1 VTSRIGA
8 VLLLL
13 AATPSVAA
21 FAATPDD
28 LDALRRQCI
37 VAARETQQTEQR
49 VATLRRQIDLL
60 DRDADARRRGLDDSR
75 HEQARLLG
83 VLEFLA
89 RNPPDRGRADAP
101 PIDRLRGEMLINAAV
116 PALRAQA
123 SALSGEKARI
133 AALQE
138 QIARRQSE
146 LDEAEN
152 TRASSRD
159 QLNKLATQ
167 RLSVLRELLP
177 PDPAGAARIAKL
189 GREAKDVDDLIR
201 RAEVAAERRD
211 KEIVARARAA
221 LPKEAAAMVTA
232 DTADPTRPA
241 SLLAFDPPQSAL
253 LPPVSEPIS
262 LPAGAPDTAG
272 AAKRGLALAGPAGA
286 EVVAPFDGRVV
297 YAGGFRDLGLVLII
311 RHGHGYHSRLAGL
324 ARVDVE
330 TDQWV
335 LAGEPV
341 GALPASDPSRS
352 TGEGREA
359 GAARLY
365 FEVRRDGRP
374 VDPQPWLASSD
385 DGREAE
391 RPRRP
396 DERNGDQRVRQ

>member
-1 VTSRIGA
+1 
-8 VLLLL
+8 LLLL
-13 AATPSVAA
+13 AAAPSVAA

-60 DRDADARRRGLDDSR
+60 GRDADARRRGLADSR
-75 HEQARLLG
+75 DEQARLLG

-89 RNPPDRGRADAP
+89 RKPIDRGPADAP
-101 PIDRLRGEMLINAAV
+101 PIDRLRGEMLVRAAA

-123 SALSGEKARI
+123 SALSGEIARI
-133 AALQE
+133 ATLKG

-146 LDEAEN
+146 LDETES
-152 TRASSRD
+152 TLASNRD
-159 QLNKLATQ
+159 QLGKLATQ
-167 RLSVLRELLP
+167 RLSLLRELLP
-177 PDPAGAARIAKL
+177 PDPGAAARIAKL
-189 GREAKDVDDLIR
+189 GREAKDVDDLIK
-201 RAEVAAERRD
+201 RAEAAAERRD
-211 KEIVARARAA
+211 MQIVARVRAA

-241 SLLAFDPPQSAL
+241 ALLAFDPPQSAL
-253 LPPVSEPIS
+253 LPPVSRPIS
-262 LPAGAPDTAG
+262 GPVGTPDTA
-272 AAKRGLALAGPAGA
+272 AATGQGLALLAPAGG

-297 YAGGFRDLGLVLII
+297 YAGVFRDLGLVLII
-311 RHGHGYHSRLAGL
+311 RHGRGYHSLLAGL

-341 GALPASDPSRS
+341 GALPAPDPSRS
-352 TGEGREA
+352 AGEGREA
-359 GAARLY
+359 GVARLY
-365 FEVRRDGRP
+365 FEMRRDGRP

-385 DGREAE
+385 EGHAAE
-391 RPRRP
+391 PPRRS